1 MYDMYSMYALIYV
14 LNLCMY
20 VCMHV
25 PTIAAHQLSRP
36 FSDPEHVRRAVVPS
50 VGDGVLSG
58 QGLLVRQQQTLVRR
72 VEVALRECGGPVWQR
87 SRRMS

>member
-1 MYDMYSMYALIYV
+1 MLLYV
-14 LNLCMY
+14 QY
-20 VCMHV
+20 VCMYV

-87 SRRMS
+87 SRTMS